1 MQINRSY
8 LIEFSK
14 KRCEKLGRRLQ
25 HDLLWNNPKMRKAT
39 KRMLER
45 EMAFKK
51 YLEYML
57 VTYGEKI

>member
-1 MQINRSY
+1 MKINRSY
-8 LIEFSK
+8 LIEYSK
-14 KRCEKLGRRLQ
+14 KRCEKLRCRLQ
-25 HDLLWNNPKMRKAT
+25 HDLLWNNTKMRKAT